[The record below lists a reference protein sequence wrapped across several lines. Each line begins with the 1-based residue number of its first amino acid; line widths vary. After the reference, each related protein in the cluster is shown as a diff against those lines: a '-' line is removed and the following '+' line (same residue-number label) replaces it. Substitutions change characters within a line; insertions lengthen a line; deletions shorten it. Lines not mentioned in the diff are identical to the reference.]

1 MEPRLLIISSL
12 FQSSIELADRVLEDE
27 SETEAIQQTD
37 IRRMSRV
44 DFLISARTP
53 KISEQ
58 STLTQRL
65 EVPTV
70 DFAVN
75 QATAGRLPRHMRA
88 NPCDDGTVT
97 P

>member
-1 MEPRLLIISSL
+1 LIISSL

-27 SETEAIQQTD
+27 SETETMQQTD

-58 STLTQRL
+58 STLTQRP
-65 EVPTV
+65 EVLTV

-75 QATAGRLPRHMRA
+75 QAAAGRLPKQMRA
-88 NPCDDGTVT
+88 SPWDNGTVT